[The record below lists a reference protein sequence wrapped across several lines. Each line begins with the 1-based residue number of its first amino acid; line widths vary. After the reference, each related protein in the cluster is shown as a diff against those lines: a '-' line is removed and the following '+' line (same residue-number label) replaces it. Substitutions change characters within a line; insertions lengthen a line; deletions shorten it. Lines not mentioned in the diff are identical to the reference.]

1 VIKGFRE
8 LFAMSLIQAIPKM
21 GIVQVAGC
29 APMVHAWHDKKA
41 SAIPVTSPQTMIA
54 TLSTGDPGR
63 TYTELLTRMNGAS
76 GGSFCSVTDEEAYR
90 AMHLLA
96 KMEGISVEPA
106 AAVAF
111 AGLFHE
117 VRAGTVK
124 PDDLVVVNCTGHTMP
139 IENYI
144 LDTAT
149 EHQVE
154 AGVSFS
160 DLGYEEGLL
169 AALNNLNTIRYPRIA
184 IVDDDP
190 NVRRLISRILK
201 SQGNYV
207 LFEAVDGNTAID
219 LVSRE
224 KPDLVILDLM
234 MPDVDGFSVIDQ
246 IHAQRETRDIPIIV
260 MTAKDLTSQEK
271 IRLQGQIQS
280 LMRKGNFVSEK
291 LLSEVKALIK

>member
-1 VIKGFRE
+1 
-8 LFAMSLIQAIPKM
+8 
-21 GIVQVAGC
+21 
-29 APMVHAWHDKKA
+29 
-41 SAIPVTSPQTMIA
+41 
-54 TLSTGDPGR
+54 
-63 TYTELLTRMNGAS
+63 
-76 GGSFCSVTDEEAYR
+76 
-90 AMHLLA
+90 
-96 KMEGISVEPA
+96 
-106 AAVAF
+106 
-111 AGLFHE
+111 
-117 VRAGTVK
+117 
-124 PDDLVVVNCTGHTMP
+124 
-139 IENYI
+139 
-144 LDTAT
+144 
-149 EHQVE
+149 
-154 AGVSFS
+154 
-160 DLGYEEGLL
+160 
-169 AALNNLNTIRYPRIA
+169 LNNLNTIRYPRIA

-207 LFEAVDGNTAID
+207 LFEAVDGNSAID

-260 MTAKDLTSQEK
+260 MTAKDLTIQEK